1 MEVRDIVQEIGIKTI
16 PMEKK
21 CQKAK
26 WLSGEALQIA
36 VKRREVKSNGEK
48 ERYSHLNA
56 EFQRIARRDKKAFLS
71 DKCKEVCLLEYKA
84 HIISDVHELCL
95 LFILN
100 QSCQPIS
107 DFPSSPISGCIS
119 SWSHDSLVSS
129 SYSFKTSSWC
139 FFSIFE
145 LWLLTFLSVI
155 PAYSFPINISPRTL
169 RILHLKTDFHSS
181 HHLQIYTHH
190 AGEIQ
195 TMT

>member
-1 MEVRDIVQEIGIKTI
+1 
-16 PMEKK
+16 MEKK
-21 CQKAK
+21 FQKAK

-36 VKRREVKSNGEK
+36 VKRREVKNKGEK
-48 ERYSHLNA
+48 ERYSDLNA

-84 HIISDVHELCL
+84 HIISNVHELCL

-100 QSCQPIS
+100 HTCQPIS
-107 DFPSSPISGCIS
+107 DFSSSPISGCIS

-129 SYSFKTSSWC
+129 SSYYFKTSSWWC
-139 FFSIFE
+139 FSIFE

-155 PAYSFPINISPRTL
+155 PAHSFPINISPRTH
-169 RILHLKTDFHSS
+169 RVLHLKTDFHSS
-181 HHLQIYTHH
+181 HHLQIYTHY